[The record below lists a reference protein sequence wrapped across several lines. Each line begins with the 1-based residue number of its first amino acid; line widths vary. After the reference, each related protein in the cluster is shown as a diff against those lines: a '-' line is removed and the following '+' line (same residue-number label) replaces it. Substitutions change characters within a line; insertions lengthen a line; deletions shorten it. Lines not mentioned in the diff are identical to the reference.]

1 MRTELT
7 IAGIAWQ
14 RLVEPTGSELA
25 AVARDVPLEA
35 ADRALLGES
44 LMRAT
49 LVSRPA
55 YELLRVEVPV
65 FDRKLRASSGVAL
78 DCIVL
83 PDQLITLQARLI
95 PVLEKLVDG
104 LKRNPDQDLE
114 VTLAGPADLLKY
126 LLRQIHHGTLR
137 KLDRLHKYIDIA
149 EDAVFQGNERKM
161 VEEISLLM
169 RDVSDLRKII
179 RPQRRLF
186 QGTSWQELTQDLG
199 KVWDG
204 LETLQESVTQ
214 LANTNSTLLQH
225 KENELLRLLAMYS
238 ALVVPLWILITPFVP
253 TRPEASVL
261 DITVYWGVLA
271 FLGLALIFIFARFRG
286 KRIL

>member
-1 MRTELT
+1 MRTELS
-7 IAGIAWQ
+7 IAGITWH

-35 ADRALLGES
+35 ADAALLGES
-44 LMRAT
+44 LTRAA
-49 LVSRPA
+49 LVTRPK

-65 FDRKLRASSGVAL
+65 FDRKIRASFGVAF

-83 PDQLITLQARLI
+83 PDHLITLQARPI
-95 PVLEKLVDG
+95 PVLEKLVG
-104 LKRNPDQDLE
+104 ALEHQPEQDLG
-114 VTLAGPADLLKY
+114 VAMTNPNDLLKY

-137 KLDRLHKYIDIA
+137 KLDRLYKYIDIA

-186 QGTSWQELTQDLG
+186 QGTPWQELTQDMG

-204 LETLQESVTQ
+204 LETLHESILQ
-214 LANTNSTLLQH
+214 LSKTNYTLLQY
-225 KENELLRLLAMYS
+225 KENQLLRLLTIYS
-238 ALVVPLWILITPFVP
+238 IVAIPLWILITPFNP
-253 TRPEASVL
+253 TRADASAV
-261 DITVYWGVLA
+261 DVVVYWGILAVLA
-271 FLGLALIFIFARFRG
+271 IGLIVIFARFRG

>member
-1 MRTELT
+1 MRTELS
-7 IAGIAWQ
+7 IAGITWH

-35 ADRALLGES
+35 ADAALLGES
-44 LMRAT
+44 LTRAA
-49 LVSRPA
+49 LVTRPT

-65 FDRKLRASSGVAL
+65 FDRKIRASFGVAF

-83 PDQLITLQARLI
+83 PDRLITLQARPI

-104 LKRNPDQDLE
+104 LEQHPEQDLG
-114 VTLAGPADLLKY
+114 VAMTSPNDLLKY
-126 LLRQIHHGTLR
+126 ILRQIHHGTLR
-137 KLDRLHKYIDIA
+137 KLDRLYKYIDIA

-186 QGTSWQELTQDLG
+186 QGTPWQELTQDMG

-204 LETLQESVTQ
+204 LETLHESILQ
-214 LANTNSTLLQH
+214 LSKTNYTLLQY
-225 KENELLRLLAMYS
+225 KENQLLRLLTIYS
-238 ALVVPLWILITPFVP
+238 IVAIPLWILITPFNP
-253 TRPEASVL
+253 TRADASAIDVV
-261 DITVYWGVLA
+261 VYWGILAVLA
-271 FLGLALIFIFARFRG
+271 IGLIFIFAWFRG

>member
-1 MRTELT
+1 MRTELS
-7 IAGIAWQ
+7 IAGITWH

-35 ADRALLGES
+35 ADAALLSES
-44 LMRAT
+44 LTRAALVMR
-49 LVSRPA
+49 PK

-65 FDRKLRASSGVAL
+65 FDRKIRASFGVAF

-83 PDQLITLQARLI
+83 PDYLITLQARPI
-95 PVLEKLVDG
+95 PVLEKLVDS
-104 LKRNPDQDLE
+104 LEHQPEQDLG
-114 VTLAGPADLLKY
+114 VVITSPNDLLKY

-137 KLDRLHKYIDIA
+137 KLDRLYKYIDIA

-186 QGTSWQELTQDLG
+186 QGTKWQELTQDMG
-199 KVWDG
+199 KLWDG
-204 LETLQESVTQ
+204 LETLQESVSQ
-214 LANTNSTLLQH
+214 LATTNATLLQH

-238 ALVVPLWILITPFVP
+238 ALVIPLWILITPFVP

-261 DITVYWGVLA
+261 DITVYWGVLVL
-271 FLGLALIFIFARFRG
+271 LGMVLTFIFARFRG